1 MKARTARFIAW
12 SLVAIYFT
20 LVTIGLTLQLLSN
33 TSYTN
38 IAFPVLLIIVPL
50 IGIWP
55 VVGAIIISRHP
66 RHPVGWLLSVGLL
79 AAAFDMF
86 FSGYVSYDT
95 KIYAGTLPGI
105 TVALIWLKWSA
116 FPFATTAFTL
126 MILLFPDGHPLSP
139 FWRKV
144 AWVAV
149 GSFLFYLPI
158 QAVEPSFVDP
168 FTGIFLANPL
178 GVSPALWTILAPLWL
193 VSLALLA
200 LCNLAAL
207 ISLILR
213 LRQAKG
219 DERQQIKWLVIPA
232 FVFFASIPLTISALV
247 EANVQI
253 LNIAITLVLFA
264 VPAMVIAVALA
275 IFRYRLYDIDIII
288 NRALVYGGLTAGLAI
303 LYVFSVGA
311 TGVALQQGS
320 QWASLLLTAGL
331 AAVLYRPLRGRVQR
345 EVDRLVSPTPT
356 LAGAGSLED
365 EAGSDKFEERPV
377 AESGRWLRLARAGWI
392 LLAVVA
398 VILLLLAIPGLRTRQ
413 PMGNLGDHLV
423 YDPTPFMLA
432 VHRLNLVGGFLA
444 VLLSYGL
451 AALLFV
457 KRKNDPMALF
467 TAYLL
472 VIHGLLFG
480 GVVEL
485 LEPFWPQAAAVNS
498 FILLPLVYFPL
509 IMILLAVFPDGRF
522 VPRWTRWLLPMM
534 LLLAP
539 ITASQTFSGRQS
551 FSEPLSSPLI
561 IGAYAGWVLIVLV
574 LVRGQI
580 YRYRNVSTRQQ
591 RQQTKWVVYG
601 FFVMIGLFA
610 IGSGPWSYALSLP
623 PGTTMPWW
631 LPPAESTWIIAL
643 AILPI
648 ALTVSIVRYR
658 LYDLDLLINRTLVYG
673 GLTAAVVG
681 LYVLV
686 VGALSTLFQAQEN
699 LFIALVATGLVAVL
713 FQPLRQRL
721 QRWANRVV
729 YGDRD
734 EPFEALARLGR
745 RLEGT
750 FSPEMVYPTIVETVA
765 QTLKLPYAAIAVKR
779 GEEFEIAEVHGSNG
793 QEPVVYPMT
802 HQGEVIG
809 QLLVGRRTPGE
820 DFSPADERILR
831 NFAWQAGTAVHA
843 VQLTADLQLSRQQLV
858 TTREEERLRLR
869 RDLHDGLG
877 PALASVIWQADSARD
892 LVYKDSSE
900 AVQLL
905 EGSIEQAQAAL
916 ADIRRLVYG
925 LRPPALDEL
934 GLVGALEQA
943 ARKHQ
948 QTEVIIEAP
957 APLSSLPAAVEVA
970 AYRIVQE
977 AIKNAVEH
985 GKANKCVVC
994 LSLDGNLCLTVE
1006 DDGLGLPEAVT
1017 PGVGL
1022 VSMRER
1028 AEELGGTFK
1037 IHLRPVGG
1045 TEVEVRLP
1053 LELGG

>member
-1 MKARTARFIAW
+1 M
-12 SLVAIYFT
+12 
-20 LVTIGLTLQLLSN
+20 LT
-33 TSYTN
+33 
-38 IAFPVLLIIVPL
+38 
-50 IGIWP
+50 
-55 VVGAIIISRHP
+55 
-66 RHPVGWLLSVGLL
+66 
-79 AAAFDMF
+79 
-86 FSGYVSYDT
+86 
-95 KIYAGTLPGI
+95 
-105 TVALIWLKWSA
+105 
-116 FPFATTAFTL
+116 
-126 MILLFPDGHPLSP
+126 
-139 FWRKV
+139 
-144 AWVAV
+144 
-149 GSFLFYLPI
+149 
-158 QAVEPSFVDP
+158 
-168 FTGIFLANPL
+168 
-178 GVSPALWTILAPLWL
+178 
-193 VSLALLA
+193 

-207 ISLILR
+207 TSLILR
-213 LRQAKG
+213 QRQAKG
-219 DERQQIKWLVIPA
+219 EERQQIKWLIIPA
-232 FVFFASIPLTISALV
+232 FVFFASIPFTISGLV
-247 EANVQI
+247 GANPQI
-253 LNIAITLVLFA
+253 LNIAIALVLFS

-275 IFRYRLYDIDIII
+275 IFRYRLYDIDIIV
-288 NRALVYGGLTAGLAI
+288 NRTLVYGGLTAGLAG

-320 QWASLLLTAGL
+320 QWASLLLTLGL
-331 AAVLYRPLRGRVQR
+331 AAILYRPLRGRVQQG
-345 EVDRLVSPTPT
+345 VDRLVSPTQVQ
-356 LAGAGSLED
+356 AVAGSLEG
-365 EAGSDKFEERPV
+365 EAGSERLEEQPI
-377 AESGRWLRLARAGWI
+377 AEYGRWFKLARAGWV

-398 VILLLLAIPGLRTRQ
+398 VVLLLLAIPGLRVRQ

-432 VHRLNLVGGFLA
+432 VNRLNLAGSFLA
-444 VLLSYGL
+444 VLLSCGL

-467 TAYLL
+467 TAYFLI
-472 VIHGLLFG
+472 IHGLLFG

-485 LEPFWPQAAAVNS
+485 LEPFWPEAAAVNS
-498 FILLPLVYFPL
+498 FILLPLIYFPL
-509 IMILLAVFPDGRF
+509 IMILLAIFPDGRF
-522 VPRWTRWLLPMM
+522 VPPWTRWLLPMM
-534 LLLAP
+534 ILLAP
-539 ITASQTFSGRQS
+539 ITASLTYSGRQS
-551 FSEPLSSPLI
+551 FSEPLSNPLI
-561 IGAYAGWVLIVLV
+561 IGAYAGWILIVLA

-591 RQQTKWVVYG
+591 RQQTKWVVYS
-601 FFVMIGLFA
+601 FLVMIGLFA
-610 IGSGPWSYALSLP
+610 LGSGPWSYALSLP
-623 PGTTMPWW
+623 AGTTMPWW
-631 LPPAESTWIIAL
+631 LPPVESTWIIAL

-648 ALTVSIVRYR
+648 TLTVSITRYR
-658 LYDLDLLINRTLVYG
+658 LYEIDLLINRTLVYG

-779 GEEFEIAEVHGSNG
+779 GEEFEVAEAHGSKDRG
-793 QEPVVYPMT
+793 PVVYPLT

-820 DFSPADERILR
+820 EFSPADERILR
-831 NFAWQAGTAVHA
+831 NFARQAGTAIHA

-858 TTREEERLRLR
+858 TTRAEERLRLR

-892 LVYKDSSE
+892 LVYKDPSE

-934 GLVGALEQA
+934 GLVGALDQA
-943 ARKHQ
+943 AQKHQ
-948 QTEVIIEAP
+948 QTEVTIEAP
-957 APLSSLPAAVEVA
+957 ARLSSLPAAVEVA

-985 GKANKCVVC
+985 GKAQKCAVY
-994 LSLDGNLCLTVE
+994 LALDGNLCLTVK

-1017 PGVGL
+1017 SGVGL

-1037 IHLRPVGG
+1037 IHPRPVGG
-1045 TEVEVRLP
+1045 TVVEIRLP
-1053 LELGG
+1053 LEVGG

>member
-12 SLVAIYFT
+12 SLVAVYFT
-20 LVTIGLTLQLLSN
+20 LATIGLTLQLLSN

-38 IAFPVLLIIVPL
+38 IAFPVLLIILPL

-55 VVGAIIISRHP
+55 VVGALIISRHP

-86 FSGYVSYDT
+86 FSGYVTYDT
-95 KIYAGTLPGI
+95 KVYAGTLPGI
-105 TVALIWLKWSA
+105 AVALIWLKWSG

-126 MILLFPDGHPLSP
+126 MILLFPDGRPLSP

-149 GSFLFYLPI
+149 GTFLFYLPI
-158 QAVEPSFVDP
+158 QAVEPGFIDP
-168 FTGIFLANPL
+168 FTGIFLNNPL
-178 GVSPALWTILAPLWL
+178 GVSSALWALLEPLWIIGL
-193 VSLALLA
+193 VMLA
-200 LCNLAAL
+200 LCNLAAV

-213 LRQAKG
+213 LRQAMG
-219 DERQQIKWLVIPA
+219 AERQQIKWLVIPA
-232 FVFFASIPLTISALV
+232 FVFFISIPLTISALV
-247 EANVQI
+247 KANAQI
-253 LNIAITLVLFA
+253 LNIAIALVLFA

-275 IFRYRLYDIDIII
+275 IFHYRLYDIDIII
-288 NRALVYGGLTAGLAI
+288 NRTLVYGGLTAGLAI
-303 LYVFSVGA
+303 LYIFSVGA

-320 QWASLLLTAGL
+320 QWASLLLTLGL
-331 AAVLYRPLRGRVQR
+331 AAILYRPLRGRVQR
-345 EVDRLVSPTPT
+345 GVDRLVSPAP
-356 LAGAGSLED
+356 AGAGSLEG
-365 EAGSDKFEERPV
+365 EANSERLEEHPV
-377 AESGRWLRLARAGWI
+377 AESGRWMQLARAGWV

-398 VILLLLAIPGLRTRQ
+398 VLLLLLAIPGLQARQ
-413 PMGNLGDHLV
+413 PMGNLGGHLV

-432 VHRLNLVGGFLA
+432 VHRLNLAGGFLA
-444 VLLSYGL
+444 VLLSYSL

-457 KRKNDPMALF
+457 KRKDDPMALF
-467 TAYLL
+467 TACFL

-485 LEPFWPQAAAVNS
+485 LEPFWSQAAAVNS
-498 FILLPLVYFPL
+498 FILLPLIYYPL
-509 IMILLAVFPDGRF
+509 IMILLAIFPDGRF
-522 VPRWTRWLLPMM
+522 VPRWTRWLLPIT

-539 ITASQTFSGRQS
+539 ISATLTYFNRHSL
-551 FSEPLSSPLI
+551 SEQFPDPLI
-561 IGAYAGWVLIVLV
+561 IGAYAGWVLIVLA

-580 YRYRNVSTRQQ
+580 YRYRNVSTRRQ

-601 FFVMIGLFA
+601 FLVMIGLFA

-623 PGTTMPWW
+623 PGTPMPWW

-648 ALTVSIVRYR
+648 ALTVSIARYR
-658 LYDLDLLINRTLVYG
+658 LYDVDLLINRTLVYG
-673 GLTAAVVG
+673 GLSVAVVG

-765 QTLKLPYAAIAVKR
+765 QTLKLPYTAIAIRR
-779 GEEFEIAEVHGSNG
+779 GEEFEIAEVLGSNS
-793 QEPVVYPMT
+793 QEPVVYPLT

-820 DFSPADERILR
+820 EFSPADERILR
-831 NFAWQAGTAVHA
+831 NFARQAGTAVHA

-858 TTREEERLRLR
+858 TTRAEERLRLR

-877 PALASVIWQADSARD
+877 PALASVVWQADSARD
-892 LVYKDSSE
+892 LVYKDPSE
-900 AVQLL
+900 AVKLL

-943 ARKHQ
+943 ARTQ
-948 QTEVIIEAP
+948 QQMEVIIEAP
-957 APLSSLPAAVEVA
+957 ARLSSLPAAVEVA

-985 GKANKCVVC
+985 GKAQKCIVC
-994 LSLDGNLCLTVE
+994 LALDGNLRLIIV
-1006 DDGLGLPEAVT
+1006 DDGRGLPEAVT

-1037 IHLRPVGG
+1037 IYTRPAGG
-1045 TEVEVRLP
+1045 TEVEVSLP